1 MNKVYKV
8 ITTAALT
15 GMLLVGAAWGTAE
28 AANLAAAKAPA
39 KNSGTQSAA
48 PAASVTQ
55 NGITLG
61 ISETL
66 YDGNLIKF
74 TLKRSGD
81 GLNGGIT
88 DRKYD
93 DNTQEYVMEKG
104 AIEQMDILINGKE
117 LNKIGKGTRATM
129 PNMVWGPGVTPDTAI
144 VTLVDA
150 SWLGDKI
157 EAFPDKFKL
166 TAKVTLAGVAKPFTL
181 HVQMQ
186 KSAAKP
192 IALKPNLTKKSGK
205 FSSTLSK
212 LNLTNNTVRF
222 QFIEKGREKGKP
234 SNISY
239 EFVDDQGKE
248 LKMLAG
254 FGTDENNK
262 NGDWYMNFVTDAVSK
277 DAKSIIIKAYSPEFE
292 EAGATSGKYK
302 LDSNG
307 EVVKNYIKELEMSV
321 KVR

>member
-1 MNKVYKV
+1 MNKGYKV
-8 ITTAALT
+8 MTTAALT
-15 GMLLVGAAWGTAE
+15 GMLLGGAAWGTAE
-28 AANLAAAKAPA
+28 AASLAAAKAPA
-39 KNSGTQSAA
+39 KSSGTQNAA

-61 ISETL
+61 ISQAL
-66 YDGNLIKF
+66 YDGNLVKL
-74 TLKRSGD
+74 TLKRSGG
-81 GLNGGIT
+81 GLDGGIT
-88 DRKYD
+88 ERKFD
-93 DNTQEYVMEKG
+93 DNTQEYMMEKG
-104 AIEQMDILINGKE
+104 AIEKMDILINGKE
-117 LNKIGKGTRATM
+117 LNKFGKGTGGTM
-129 PNMVWGPGVTPDTAI
+129 PNMVWGPGATPDTAVVRLI
-144 VTLVDA
+144 DA

-192 IALKPNLTKKSGK
+192 IFLKPNLTKKSGK
-205 FSSTLSK
+205 FSTTLSK
-212 LNLTNNTVRF
+212 LNLTNSSVRF

-248 LKMLAG
+248 LKMLEG
-254 FGTDENNK
+254 FGTDESNK

-277 DAKSIIIKAYSPEFE
+277 DAKSIIVKPYSPVFE

-302 LDSNG
+302 LDSDG
-307 EVVKNYIKELEMSV
+307 KVVKNYLKELEMTV